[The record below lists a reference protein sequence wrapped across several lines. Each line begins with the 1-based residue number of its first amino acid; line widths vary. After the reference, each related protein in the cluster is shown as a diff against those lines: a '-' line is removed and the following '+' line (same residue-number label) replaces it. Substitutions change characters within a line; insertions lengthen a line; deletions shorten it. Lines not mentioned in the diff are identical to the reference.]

1 MTDATVTEL
10 HPSPVKGGETRRA
23 KDPTS
28 AQRQA
33 RFRKK
38 RKAVVTV
45 ASSAPPATI
54 ARSAA
59 SPLKGKA
66 IQAVTAPR
74 NGGTA
79 IDVAAYG
86 AAIALAGAPAFFS
99 VKGMVT
105 LFPGAPLAIVGMA
118 ATMEASKLIAAG
130 WLARRWRST
139 AWIWRGILITLVAG
153 LAVINATGVYAQLV
167 AAHVGERGA
176 AVAGLETQ
184 NATLAARI
192 DVQAHA
198 VADID
203 ARVAQIDA
211 TISEATRRGKTNT
224 ALSAMEA
231 TEERPRQPR
240 RRAQTRGRYIG
251 SLEGGT
257 RQGGR
262 QGQGGGIGGGANSVR
277 SRIARRQ
284 WGQRTG
290 DSVADGVDLRPAGDC
305 FDGRGVGAAVTA
317 RCSACQSTVA

>member
-1 MTDATVTEL
+1 MPVISYSCSPTPRSAAMTDATVTEL

-86 AAIALAGAPAFFS
+86 AAIALAGAAAFFS

-105 LFPGAPLAIVGMA
+105 LF
-118 ATMEASKLIAAG
+118 
-130 WLARRWRST
+130 
-139 AWIWRGILITLVAG
+139 AG

-262 QGQGGGIGGGANSVR
+262 QGQGGGIGGGAN
-277 SRIARRQ
+277 
-284 WGQRTG
+284 
-290 DSVADGVDLRPAGDC
+290 D
-305 FDGRGVGAAVTA
+305 
-317 RCSACQSTVA
+317 